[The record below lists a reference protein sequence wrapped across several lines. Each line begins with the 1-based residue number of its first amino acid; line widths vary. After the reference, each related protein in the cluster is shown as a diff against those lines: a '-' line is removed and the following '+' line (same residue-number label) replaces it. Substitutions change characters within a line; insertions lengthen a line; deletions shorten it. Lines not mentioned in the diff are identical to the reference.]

1 MLGRPEHE
9 KRVTPVLTRLG
20 FSAFFADQLVGASP
34 DIIPARVVG
43 QHRREWDVSCERGTA
58 RAVLAGKHW
67 AQEHVAQVD
76 DAQPTVGDW
85 VGVRWSEPGPPII
98 EILLKRRT
106 SLSRTSASRRG
117 ARQTL
122 VANVDHVAVVAAFA
136 AADKHDA
143 VAKRSLH
150 PRRIERYVTA
160 IEKGGAEPIV
170 LLNKADL
177 ATDALETAELL
188 QARLKTCRVVCT
200 SCKQEEGLDPLL
212 ALFRPGTT
220 IGLVGL
226 SGVGKSSLVN
236 RILGRDAQ
244 KVGEERAADARGRHT
259 TTHRELFLTESGLL
273 LIDTPGMRE
282 FAVADGTE
290 EDLKS
295 FDDIIQLAKNCQF
308 RDCKH
313 KNEPGC
319 AVRAAVRSGKL
330 VSDRLESYVTLASEL
345 KETAVQP
352 AVKRI
357 GRPKRQK
364 YPKRNDRSDWDED

>member
-1 MLGRPEHE
+1 MQSGPLHE
-9 KRVTPVLTRLG
+9 RHVTSALTRLG
-20 FSAFFADQLVGASP
+20 FSAFFADQLIDAAS

-43 QHRREWDVSCERGTA
+43 QHRREWDVTSERGTA

-98 EILLKRRT
+98 EVLLKRKS
-106 SLSRTSASRRG
+106 SLTRTSASRRG

-177 ATDALETAELL
+177 VQNAQETAKQLE
-188 QARLKTCRVVCT
+188 ARLKTCRVVCT
-200 SCKQEEGLDPLL
+200 TCKSDDGLDPLL
-212 ALFRPGTT
+212 SLFRPGTT

-273 LIDTPGMRE
+273 LIDTPGMRD

-290 EDLKS
+290 DDLQA
-295 FDDIIQLAKNCQF
+295 FEDIIEIAKNCQF
-308 RDCKH
+308 RDCRH
-313 KNEPGC
+313 QGEPGC
-319 AVRAAVRSGKL
+319 AVRGAVNSGQL
-330 VSDRLESYVTLASEL
+330 VKDRLDSFVSLAGEL
-345 KETAVQP
+345 KETTVQP

-364 YPKRNDRSDWDED
+364 YPKRNDRSGWDDE